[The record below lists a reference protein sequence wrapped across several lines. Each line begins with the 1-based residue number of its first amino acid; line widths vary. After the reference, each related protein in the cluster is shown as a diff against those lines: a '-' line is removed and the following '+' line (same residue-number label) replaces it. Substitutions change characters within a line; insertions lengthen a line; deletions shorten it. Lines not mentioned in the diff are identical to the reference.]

1 MEEDTQHH
9 AEPQKQQQ
17 QQEAL
22 EPGYLSVFLLKYLC
36 PNEGCGGTMAPV
48 HGSSSSSSGGEVC
61 ECSVCGALRTE
72 AQFLA
77 ELQQ

>member
-1 MEEDTQHH
+1 MEEDTHLHVEQ
-9 AEPQKQQQ
+9 QQQ

-36 PNEGCGGTMAPV
+36 PKEGCGGTLAPV
-48 HGSSSSSSGGEVC
+48 QGSSSSSSGGEVC